1 MPEPPRQIRVLIVD
15 DSAYNR
21 RALTTIMQSS
31 PRIEVIGTAFDG
43 EDAIRKV
50 IKLKPDA
57 VTLDLEMPRM
67 DGFAL
72 LRWLM
77 VNHPV
82 PVFVV
87 SARES
92 NRSVFKALDLG
103 AADFIVKP
111 QATVPNFEL
120 IRDEIV
126 GKITGIEK
134 LDVDKLARRAY
145 DAPRLAL
152 PAVPPLKTPAQPPG
166 SLAGVIAIAASTGGP
181 PAVQQ
186 VLTALGPASHRVA
199 TLVAQHMPPV
209 FTGLF
214 AERLDRLLPQ
224 RVKEAE
230 EGEPLLPGTVYILP
244 GGRCGV
250 PLRDGE
256 GWRIALRD
264 KRPEE
269 RYSPS
274 ADALFHGVAGLFGP
288 VALGL
293 VLTGMGDDGA
303 DGSAA
308 LIRAGAEVYA
318 ESAETAVI
326 FGMPQEALKTSGV
339 RARALP
345 QLAADAAAW
354 AAARCGATEPFL
366 RPPPARHTA

>member
-1 MPEPPRQIRVLIVD
+1 MTDAPHRIRVLVVD

-21 RALTTIMQSS
+21 RALTGILQSS
-31 PRIEVIGTAFDG
+31 ERIEVVGTAFDG

-50 IKLKPDA
+50 LRLKPEA

-111 QATVPNFEL
+111 QAAVPNFDL

-126 GKITGIEK
+126 GKLIGVEK
-134 LDVDKLARRAY
+134 LDVGKLARRAF
-145 DAPRLAL
+145 DAPRLTV
-152 PAVPPLKTPAQPPG
+152 AVPAAKPAPPPPER
-166 SLAGVIAIAASTGGP
+166 LAGVIAIAASTGGP
-181 PAVQQ
+181 PAVQS
-186 VLTALGPASHRVA
+186 VLTALGPHSGTVA
-199 TLVAQHMPPV
+199 TVIAQHMPPV
-209 FTGLF
+209 FTALF

-230 EGEPLLPGTVYILP
+230 HGEAVLPGGVYILP
-244 GGRCGV
+244 GGRCGTLV
-250 PLRDGE
+250 RDGSQWRMELRD
-256 GWRIALRD
+256 R
-264 KRPEE
+264 RPEE
-269 RYSPS
+269 RYAPS
-274 ADALFHGVAGLFGP
+274 ADALFSGVAGAAGAS
-288 VALGL
+288 ALGI

-303 DGSAA
+303 AGTGELLA
-308 LIRAGAEVYA
+308 AGAGVLA
-318 ESAETAVI
+318 EGAETAVI
-326 FGMPQEALKTSGV
+326 FGMPQAALRHAG
-339 RARALP
+339 ARAFPLP
-345 QLAADAAAW
+345 ELGAQAASW
-354 AAARCGATEPFL
+354 AAARALEAASAKP
-366 RPPPARHTA
+366 